1 MYRQHFSL
9 ERWPFESDIASD
21 QLFPSHAATE
31 AQARLAHLAEMRG
44 IGLLTGEVGSGKTVA
59 CRRFVDSLPRGLFKI
74 VYLPLAAATPLETMN
89 CIAAELGLAPGQSR
103 SLLRR
108 AISGEL
114 SRLAAN
120 RQTPVMII
128 DETHLLSNPVLE
140 DLRMLT
146 NFDIDSE
153 RRFCLLLTG
162 LTALRRKLAMGVN
175 ESLAQRLVVRHHM
188 DGLAAEEV
196 ASYIE
201 HRLRMAGA
209 PDIPVFG
216 KAAVTAIIQTAHG
229 MPRRIN
235 QIAHN
240 ALAAAAAD
248 REREV
253 TDNHVAQAIDELN
266 LKA

>member
-21 QLFPSHAATE
+21 QLFPGRAAAE
-31 AQARLAHLAEMRG
+31 AQARLSHLAEMRG
-44 IGLLTGEVGSGKTVA
+44 IGLLTGEAGSGKTAA
-59 CRRFVDSLPRGLFKI
+59 CRRFADGLPRGLFRI
-74 VYLPLAAATPLETMN
+74 VYLPLAAATPLEAMN
-89 CIAAELGLAPGQSR
+89 SIAAELGLAPGQSR

-108 AISGEL
+108 AVSGEL
-114 SRLAAN
+114 SRLAGN
-120 RQTPVMII
+120 RQTPVLII
-128 DETHLLSNPVLE
+128 DEAHLLPSPVLE

-146 NFDIDSE
+146 NFEIDSE
-153 RRFCLLLTG
+153 QRFCLLLAG
-162 LTALRRKLAMGVN
+162 LTGLRRKLAMGVS
-175 ESLAQRLVVRHHM
+175 ESLAQRLVVRCRM
-188 DGLAAEEV
+188 DGLAADEV
-196 ASYIE
+196 GPYIE
-201 HRLRMAGA
+201 HRLRLAGA

-216 KAAVTAIIQTAHG
+216 KTALAAVAQTAHG
-229 MPRRIN
+229 LPRRIN

-253 TDNHVAQAIDELN
+253 TENHVAQAIDELN